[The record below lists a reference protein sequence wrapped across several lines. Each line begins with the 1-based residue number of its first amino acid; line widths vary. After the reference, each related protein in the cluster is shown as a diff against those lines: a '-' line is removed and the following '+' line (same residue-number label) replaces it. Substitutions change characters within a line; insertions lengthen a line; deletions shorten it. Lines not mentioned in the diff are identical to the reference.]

1 MEENTPVLHQ
11 YPISP
16 FAAKVRRVFHHQGR
30 AFRTRNY
37 RLTELRAVRR
47 ISPSGKLPA
56 LETDGRLIVDS
67 TEIVHHLDRP
77 GTDSLFPEDP
87 HLRAMVHV
95 LEDWADASLY
105 FYDLTMR
112 TWPHN
117 VPLLADDLT
126 IEDRGWARAF
136 FHRIIPG
143 AIRRQAT
150 AQGLGRK
157 SPAEICREVE
167 RHFDALEAFLSAEDF
182 LVGGRLTMADI
193 AVVSMCTVLDRAR
206 EASEAMARRPRLSA
220 WRARMDERTLPADT
234 PPDQRALA

>member
-1 MEENTPVLHQ
+1 MGETTPILHQ

-16 FAAKVRRVFHHQGR
+16 FAAKVRRVLHHQGR

-67 TEIVHHLDRP
+67 TEIVHHLDGR
-77 GTDSLFPEDP
+77 GSKSLFPEDP
-87 HLRAMVHV
+87 GLRARVHIF
-95 LEDWADASLY
+95 EDWADESLY

-126 IEDRGWARAF
+126 IEDTGLARTF
-136 FHRIIPG
+136 FHRLIPG
-143 AIRRQAT
+143 AIRRQAS

-157 SPAEICREVE
+157 TPSEICREVE
-167 RHFDALEAFLSAEDF
+167 RHFDALEAILTESDF
-182 LVGGRLTMADI
+182 LVGNALTMADV

-206 EASEAMARRPRLSA
+206 EASEAMAARPRLLA
-220 WRARMDERTLPADT
+220 WRARVDDLTLPAGT
-234 PPDQRALA
+234 PPEQRALV